1 MSKTEEFF
9 DGKTLFFVQT
19 SPPPFSFIF
28 LSFEAFPQLGKD
40 SAQIFYNYKYQNVF
54 WSALLYP
61 LLHDLVDVY
70 CSKQQIFGVADLK
83 LPQKNVL

>member
-1 MSKTEEFF
+1 MEK
-9 DGKTLFFVQT
+9 LFFVQT
-19 SPPPFSFIF
+19 SPFCFIF

-83 LPQKNVL
+83 LPKRGFICVYVLS

>member
-1 MSKTEEFF
+1 MEKHF
-9 DGKTLFFVQT
+9 FFVQT
-19 SPPPFSFIF
+19 SPPSPFSFNF
-28 LSFEAFPQLGKD
+28 LPFEAFPQVGKD

-70 CSKQQIFGVADLK
+70 CSKQQLFGVADLK
-83 LPQKNVL
+83 LPKSGFICVYVLS

>member
-1 MSKTEEFF
+1 MEK
-9 DGKTLFFVQT
+9 LFFVQT
-19 SPPPFSFIF
+19 SPFCFIF

-70 CSKQQIFGVADLK
+70 CSKQQIFGAKIRVPLK
-83 LPQKNVL
+83 T